1 MNREHGEKGS
11 LLYLCRCLS
20 RVAHLYLPN
29 VSFECLHVVL
39 FKLALYGYLCMG
51 VSLSLHGVGLVCMKH
66 SLSPFMFCMTCMKH
80 SFLPLRNVWFPLQK
94 LCMEPVGFCMS
105 YICFV

>member
-29 VSFECLHVVL
+29 VSFECLYVVL
-39 FKLALYGYLCMG
+39 FKLALHGYLCIG
-51 VSLSLHGVGLVCMKH
+51 VSVSLHGVDLVCME
-66 SLSPFMFCMTCMKH
+66 H
-80 SFLPLRNVWFPLQK
+80 SFLPLRNVYFPLQK
-94 LCMEPVGFCMS
+94 PCMGPFDFCMS
-105 YICFV
+105 DICFV